1 PAEPPSPMFTGK
13 EDFLL
18 GTATFEEK
26 LAAEIT
32 RGQPGL
38 ANPAPPVADSQP
50 PANAFLVLPAEESP
64 ATAPAAPPP
73 DVRRWGY
80 RPWLR
85 GAFWVWLAGALGWFA
100 LAFVRMR
107 RFAQLLR
114 LASPAP
120 PWLSAEAQAL
130 AARMG
135 LRRCPCVWLVPG
147 SIAPLVWAPRF

>member
-1 PAEPPSPMFTGK
+1 
-13 EDFLL
+13 
-18 GTATFEEK
+18 EK

-32 RGQPGL
+32 RGQPG
-38 ANPAPPVADSQP
+38 AADQAPAAVDARPPSG
-50 PANAFLVLPAEESP
+50 AFLVLPAEEQP
-64 ATAPAAPPP
+64 ATVPAAAPPAARP
-73 DVRRWGY
+73 WDY

-114 LASPAP
+114 LAAPAP
-120 PWLSAEAQAL
+120 PRLSAEAQAL

-135 LRRCPCVWLVPG
+135 LRRCPLVWLVPG
-147 SIAPLVWAPRF
+147 SIA